1 MLRGDLVSEGGLAS
15 GDTWD
20 HLFPHPSEKA
30 QVHHFFPCEDP
41 GGWWWRGTGDKVQK
55 TSKIQ
60 KKPPNLI
67 SNGMEKAGLGY
78 GRQRGNRRRN
88 ERSSEL
94 EET

>member
-1 MLRGDLVSEGGLAS
+1 MVVERD
-15 GDTWD
+15 
-20 HLFPHPSEKA
+20 
-30 QVHHFFPCEDP
+30 
-41 GGWWWRGTGDKVQK
+41 GDKVQK

-78 GRQRGNRRRN
+78 GRQRGKRRRN
-88 ERSSEL
+88 QRSSEP